1 MTRRDAL
8 IALSA
13 LSACARRAQFVV
25 EEATF
30 EALQK
35 VMASGELSCQALTI
49 AYLDRIEALDKRT
62 VNAVIELN
70 PDAMTIAAAMD
81 EERKAGKL
89 RGPLHGIPIL
99 IKDNIDTGDKMK
111 TTAGSMAMIDA
122 PTPKDAG
129 VAAKLR
135 EAGAVILGKTNLSE
149 WANIRSTRSTSGWS
163 GRGGQTKNPY
173 CLDRNPSGSSSGSGA
188 AAAASFCAAA
198 VGTET
203 DGSIVSPSSING
215 LVGIKPTLG
224 LLSGAGIIPIAH
236 TQDTA
241 GPMARTVRD
250 AAMLLAAM
258 AVKPMGDLRF
268 DPNGLKGVRLGV
280 ARKLF
285 GSNLDVVKL
294 IETAMDAMKKL
305 GAEIVDPAEIPNTGK
320 YDDDEGVVLRYE
332 LKADLN
338 KYFAARGGP
347 IASLKD
353 LIAFNEKNRDK
364 EMPYFGQE
372 SFIKAEA
379 LGPLTSK
386 EYLDALAKCGKLSR
400 AEGIDA
406 ALKEHKLDAIIA
418 PTDSPAWTT
427 DWLNGD
433 HFTNSSSTPPAV
445 AGYPHITVPAGYV
458 RGLPVGVSFIGAA
471 WTEAKLIRYAFAYEQ
486 ATKLRKA
493 PMFFPTLADIKNFG

>member
-8 IALSA
+8 VALSA
-13 LSACARRAQFVV
+13 LAACARRAQFAV

-30 EALQK
+30 ESLQK
-35 VMASGELSCQALTI
+35 AMAAGEFTCQTI
-49 AYLDRIEALDKRT
+49 TMAYLDRIGALDKRT
-62 VNAVIELN
+62 VNAVIEFN
-70 PDAMTIAAAMD
+70 PDAMAIAAKMD

-99 IKDNIDTGDKMK
+99 IKDNIDTADKMM
-111 TTAGSMAMIDA
+111 TTAGSLALVGA
-122 PTPKDAG
+122 PTPKDSG
-129 VAAKLR
+129 IAAKLR
-135 EAGAVILGKTNLSE
+135 DAGAVLLGKTNLSE

-163 GRGGQTKNPY
+163 GRGGQTRNPY

-215 LVGIKPTLG
+215 LVGIKPTVG
-224 LLSGAGIIPIAH
+224 LLSGAGIIPISH

-241 GPMARTVRD
+241 GPMARCVRD
-250 AAMLLAAM
+250 AALLLNAM
-258 AVKPMGDLRF
+258 SEKALGDLQF
-268 DPNGLKGVRLGV
+268 DPNGLKGARLGV

-285 GSNLDVVKL
+285 GSNPDVAKL
-294 IETAMDAMKKL
+294 IENAMAAMKSL
-305 GAEIVDPAEIPNTGK
+305 GAEIFDPADIPNTGK
-320 YDDDEGVVLRYE
+320 YDDDEGLLLRYE

-338 KYFAARGGP
+338 KYLAARGGP
-347 IASLKD
+347 IGSLKD
-353 LIAFNEKNRDK
+353 LIVFNEKNQDK

-386 EYLDALAKCGKLSR
+386 EYLDALAKCARLSR

-406 ALKEHKLDAIIA
+406 ALQKHKLDAIIA

-433 HFTNSSSTPPAV
+433 HFTNSASTPAAV
-445 AGYPHITVPAGYV
+445 AGYPHVTVPVGYV

-471 WTEAKLIRYAFAYEQ
+471 WSEVKLIRYAYAYEQ
-486 ATKLRKA
+486 STKLRKA

>member
-8 IALSA
+8 VALSA
-13 LSACARRAQFVV
+13 LTACARRAQFAV

-30 EALQK
+30 ESLQK
-35 VMASGELSCQALTI
+35 AMAAGEFTCQTI
-49 AYLDRIEALDKRT
+49 TMAYLDRIDALDKRT
-62 VNAVIELN
+62 VNAVIEFN
-70 PDAMTIAAAMD
+70 PDAMQIAAKMD

-99 IKDNIDTGDKMK
+99 IKDNIDTADKML
-111 TTAGSMAMIDA
+111 TTAGSLALVGA
-122 PTPKDAG
+122 PTPKDSG
-129 VAAKLR
+129 IAAKLR
-135 EAGAVILGKTNLSE
+135 DAGAVLLGKTNLSE

-163 GRGGQTKNPY
+163 GRGGQTRNPY

-215 LVGIKPTLG
+215 LAGIKPTVG
-224 LLSGAGIIPIAH
+224 LLSGAGIIPISH

-250 AAMLLAAM
+250 AALLLSAM
-258 AVKPMGDLRF
+258 SEKPLGNLQF
-268 DPNGLKGVRLGV
+268 DPNGMKGARLGV

-285 GSNLDVVKL
+285 GSNPEVAKL
-294 IETAMDAMKKL
+294 IENAMEAMKSL

-320 YDDDEGVVLRYE
+320 YDDDEGLLLRYE
-332 LKADLN
+332 LKAGLN
-338 KYFAARGGP
+338 KYLAARGGP

-353 LIAFNEKNRDK
+353 LILFNEKNRDK

-372 SFIKAEA
+372 SFVKAEA
-379 LGPLTSK
+379 LGPLNSK
-386 EYLDALAKCGKLSR
+386 EYLDALAKCAKLSR

-406 ALKEHKLDAIIA
+406 VLQKHKLDAIVA
-418 PTDSPAWTT
+418 PTDSPAWPT

-445 AGYPHITVPAGYV
+445 AGYPHVTVPAGYV

-471 WTEAKLIRYAFAYEQ
+471 WSEVKLIRYAYAYEQ

>member
-1 MTRRDAL
+1 MTRRNAL
-8 IALSA
+8 LALSA
-13 LSACARRAQFVV
+13 LTACTRRAQFVV

-30 EALQK
+30 ESLQK
-35 VMASGELSCQALTI
+35 VMASGELTCQAVTV
-49 AYLDRIEALDKRT
+49 AFLDRIDALDKRT
-62 VNAVIELN
+62 VNAVLEWN
-70 PDAMTIAAAMD
+70 PDVMAITAKLD

-99 IKDNIDTGDKMK
+99 LKDNIDTADKMK
-111 TTAGSMAMIDA
+111 TTAGSLAMLDA
-122 PTPKDAG
+122 PMPKDAG
-129 VAAKLR
+129 IATKLR
-135 EAGAVILGKTNLSE
+135 EAGAVLLGKTNMSE

-203 DGSIVSPSSING
+203 DGSIVSPASING
-215 LVGIKPTLG
+215 LVGIKPTVG
-224 LLSGAGIIPIAH
+224 LLSGSGIIPISH

-241 GPMARTVRD
+241 GPMARSVHD
-250 AAMLLAAM
+250 AAVLLAAM
-258 AVKPMGDLRF
+258 AEKPMGELQF

-285 GSNLDVVKL
+285 GRNPDVVKL
-294 IETAMDAMKKL
+294 IETAIDAMKKL
-305 GAEIVDPAEIPNTGK
+305 GAEVIDPADIPNAGK
-320 YDDDEGVVLRYE
+320 YDDDEGLLLRYE

-338 KYFAARGGP
+338 KYLAARGGP
-347 IASLKD
+347 MKSLKD
-353 LIAFNEKNRDK
+353 IIAFNESNREK

-372 SFIKAEA
+372 TFLMAEA
-379 LGPLTSK
+379 LGGLTTK
-386 EYLDALAKCGKLSR
+386 EYLDALAKCEKLSR

-406 ALKEHKLDAIIA
+406 VMKQHKLDAIIA
-418 PTDSPAWTT
+418 PTDSPAWPT

-458 RGLPVGVSFIGAA
+458 RGLPVGVSFIGTA
-471 WTEAKLIRYAFAYEQ
+471 WSEVKLIKYAYAYEQ

-493 PMFFPTLADIKNFG
+493 PMFYPNLADIKNLG